1 MGKMDPFVSWMAQ
14 EVEGIQKILRL
25 IAPRYRLL
33 GSEVLTLPPEVGAL
47 GGGQGGVQRAPNDP
61 SGSREWADLPAITPA
76 VGKPPLVAPNRPF
89 AASLAAENPPPPIL
103 APLSHGRGLE
113 APSGIA
119 LGVAKPVAM
128 APGAPTPPAVQRSP
142 LRARP
147 AAGPDAM
154 VFEASA
160 SPEAEIIPDRA
171 RLAVASESVSKPAP
185 SLLRSSGAGVAASP
199 PGLVLPPRAAG
210 SVTQP
215 GPAVQRSPAAPAIE
229 APTEQRRAARA
240 PDPAPSLGE
249 TGRGRGIGPGRMN
262 LGQSRR
268 LGLGA
273 PIGSV
278 PTGSL
283 EAGQAPAAPA
293 MPLVQRAPAPSAPE
307 PEPALAASGGVAGTT
322 EPSAP
327 GTTPGP
333 AVPQASPAAHAP
345 SPSVVTPAAA
355 TSAGARDRLSST
367 GAADAAR
374 PPLAPGARSELR
386 GSVPITSARPLRIAI
401 QRSSLTKALPGQQ
414 AAAPAGTGS
423 SASTGS
429 AAKDG
434 PVKVRRDQ
442 SAGDLS
448 KSLDARSFTH
458 GGEIFLPSSHGPLN
472 SGTGKALL
480 AHELTHVTQQR
491 RMGSSLPDER
501 SPHGQ
506 RLEAEA
512 VAAERSGQLP
522 LASGHAGHDH
532 GEAAPTARAGAPT
545 SSGSAG
551 PRPQRAGVSGAAA
564 QPEIAPSGST
574 TIDFSAIQR
583 APVAPEPPKTSGTE
597 NRTYSEPE
605 LEDLARQLHGRIGRM
620 LRRELLVDR
629 ERAGLAMDIR

>member
-1 MGKMDPFVSWMAQ
+1 
-14 EVEGIQKILRL
+14 
-25 IAPRYRLL
+25 
-33 GSEVLTLPPEVGAL
+33 
-47 GGGQGGVQRAPNDP
+47 
-61 SGSREWADLPAITPA
+61 
-76 VGKPPLVAPNRPF
+76 
-89 AASLAAENPPPPIL
+89 
-103 APLSHGRGLE
+103 
-113 APSGIA
+113 
-119 LGVAKPVAM
+119 
-128 APGAPTPPAVQRSP
+128 
-142 LRARP
+142 
-147 AAGPDAM
+147 
-154 VFEASA
+154 
-160 SPEAEIIPDRA
+160 
-171 RLAVASESVSKPAP
+171 
-185 SLLRSSGAGVAASP
+185 
-199 PGLVLPPRAAG
+199 
-210 SVTQP
+210 
-215 GPAVQRSPAAPAIE
+215 
-229 APTEQRRAARA
+229 
-240 PDPAPSLGE
+240 
-249 TGRGRGIGPGRMN
+249 MN

-278 PTGSL
+278 PAGSL
-283 EAGQAPAAPA
+283 GAGQAPAWPA

-307 PEPALAASGGVAGTT
+307 LEPAVAASGGVAGST

-327 GTTPGP
+327 GTTTGP
-333 AVPQASPAAHAP
+333 ALPPASPVAHAP
-345 SPSVVTPAAA
+345 SPTVATPAAA
-355 TSAGARDRLSST
+355 TVAPARDRLPSASA
-367 GAADAAR
+367 GDAAR

-401 QRSSLTKALPGQQ
+401 QRSSLTKALPGPQ
-414 AAAPAGTGS
+414 AVPAGTGPGVS
-423 SASTGS
+423 TASAT
-429 AAKDG
+429 KDG
-434 PVKVRRDQ
+434 PVKVHRDQ

-458 GGEIFLPSSHGPLN
+458 GGEIFLPSSHGSLT

-522 LASGHAGHDH
+522 LASSHTGHDH
-532 GEAAPTARAGAPT
+532 GEAAPTARAGAPAT
-545 SSGSAG
+545 AGSSG
-551 PRPQRAGVSGAAA
+551 PRPQRAGVPGAAP